1 MCYNLCMA
9 KTVLIAGKDMPAGS
23 KFADGIAL
31 SGRSISITS
40 PEVEHDE
47 EDDSSGEKSM
57 ALTEASG
64 ISLVEWHKSSPIS
77 SRTLIFSTEATFG
90 KMDEAI
96 LYFDSEWL
104 ASLERPL
111 SCGECTR
118 VCDELILPFQCL
130 ALEILS
136 RFEKKNSAGT
146 PGMLVFL
153 FKETPDLVDS
163 LKTPAHRSGG
173 ASISS
178 PVVAAAA
185 AAFEIFAEN
194 IAVQF
199 GNKSYVNI
207 LLARSDMG
215 NETGTSDMELGK
227 WLASYLD
234 AFESTG
240 AKFDAKTSVEWV
252 KAGNRYGAGGLK
264 LPFGRKKR

>member
-1 MCYNLCMA
+1 
-9 KTVLIAGKDMPAGS
+9 MPAGS

-40 PEVEHDE
+40 PEIDHDE
-47 EDDSSGEKSM
+47 AEDSPGERSK

-90 KMDEAI
+90 RMDEAI
-96 LYFDSEWL
+96 LYFDTEWF
-104 ASLERPL
+104 AQLEHHL
-111 SCGECTR
+111 SCGECAR
-118 VCDELILPFQCL
+118 GCDELVLPFQCL
-130 ALEILS
+130 ALEVLA
-136 RFEKKNSAGT
+136 RFEKKNASGT

-163 LKTPAHRSGG
+163 LRTPAHRSGG

-194 IAVQF
+194 VAAQF

-215 NETGTSDMELGK
+215 NETGSSDVELGK

-252 KAGNRYGAGGLK
+252 KAGSRYGAGGLK
-264 LPFGRKKR
+264 LFSLRKR

>member
-1 MCYNLCMA
+1 MA

-47 EDDSSGEKSM
+47 EDDPGSEKST
-57 ALTEASG
+57 AITEASG
-64 ISLVEWHKSSPIS
+64 ISLVEWHKASPIS
-77 SRTLIFSTEATFG
+77 SRTLILSTEATFG

-96 LYFDSEWL
+96 LYFDAEWF
-104 ASLERPL
+104 AQLEHPL

-118 VCDELILPFQCL
+118 GCDELILPFQCL

-136 RFEKKNSAGT
+136 RFEKKNASGT

-163 LKTPAHRSGG
+163 MKTPAHRSGG
-173 ASISS
+173 VAISS

-194 IAVQF
+194 VAVQY

-207 LLARSDMG
+207 LLARADMVNDIGSSDV
-215 NETGTSDMELGK
+215 ELGK
-227 WLASYLD
+227 WLSSYLD

-252 KAGNRYGAGGLK
+252 KAGSRYGAGGLK
-264 LPFGRKKR
+264 LFGRKRR

>member
-1 MCYNLCMA
+1 MCYTYGMA
-9 KTVLIAGKDMPAGS
+9 KTVLVAGKEMPAGS

-31 SGRSISITS
+31 SGRSISITA
-40 PEVEHDE
+40 PEVEQE
-47 EDDSSGEKSM
+47 EDDGGDDGKSM
-57 ALTEASG
+57 MITEASG
-64 ISLVEWHKSSPIS
+64 ISLVEWHKTSPIS

-90 KMDEAI
+90 RMDEAV
-96 LYFDSEWL
+96 LYFDAEWL
-104 ASLERPL
+104 ASQERPL
-111 SCGECTR
+111 SSTECTR
-118 VCDELILPFQCL
+118 GCDELILPFQCL

-136 RFEKKNSAGT
+136 RFEKKNSSGT

-153 FKETPDLVDS
+153 FKETPDQVDS
-163 LKTPAHRSGG
+163 FKTPALRSGG

-185 AAFEIFAEN
+185 AAFEIFSEN

-207 LLARSDMG
+207 LLARSGME
-215 NETGTSDMELGK
+215 NELSSSDMELGK

-240 AKFDAKTSVEWV
+240 AKFDARTSVEWV
-252 KAGNRYGAGGLK
+252 KAGSRYGAGGLK
-264 LPFGRKKR
+264 LFGKKRR